1 MDGLKLD
8 AQMLLEEVNKAIYA
22 IMVGGQSYK
31 IGSRELTRAN
41 LKELKELRTLLRSEV
56 AEGSGGLFDNTV
68 VAEFQWR

>member
-1 MDGLKLD
+1 MEDLNLNAEK
-8 AQMLLEEVNKAIYA
+8 LLEEVNKAIYT

-41 LKELKELRTLLRSEV
+41 LKELKELRTMLKSEIS
-56 AEGSGGLFDNTV
+56 EGNNGLFENTV

>member
-1 MDGLKLD
+1 MNDINLD
-8 AQMLLEEVNKAIYA
+8 AAMLLEEVNKAIYS

-41 LKELKELRTLLRSEV
+41 LKELKELRTMLKSEIS
-56 AEGSGGLFDNTV
+56 EGSSGLFDNTV